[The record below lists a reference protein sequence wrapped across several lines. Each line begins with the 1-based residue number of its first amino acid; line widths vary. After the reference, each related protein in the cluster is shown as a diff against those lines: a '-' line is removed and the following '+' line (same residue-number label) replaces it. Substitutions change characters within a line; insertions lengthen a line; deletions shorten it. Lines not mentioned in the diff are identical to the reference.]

1 MDSTKEKEIKK
12 TIDQSMDK
20 ISYLKGTY
28 IWKTGKD
35 ETYNYRMKIIK
46 SINNNIKLPIM
57 NIYDDKEYILKPR
70 CIVNDPFSNENSL
83 LIWSDIIDLEG
94 KCYSNDSRIS
104 FLQNMKEYNEIIKKN
119 IPKISF
125 IQKYHIEEN
134 TNFNNEDLLDEFIKL
149 CLGCSIEVDEFKIN
163 NNILEIQ
170 NIPTQILSACDE
182 LLITRFLFY
191 KLSLKYNFKYKLD
204 DQLKYSFCDL
214 NSQSENGHDYIVKY
228 VKKLENIHSNIQKSK
243 IYKQFQDKKF
253 TSGDN
258 LDNMIMIPE
267 SVKKFNNG
275 FFVDQRFVSSSDP
288 YSVIYNNIIL
298 IYTRTETNISSENI
312 KNINI

>member
-1 MDSTKEKEIKK
+1 MDSIQEK
-12 TIDQSMDK
+12 DK

-28 IWKTGKD
+28 IWKTSND
-35 ETYNYRMKIIK
+35 EIYNYRMKIIK

-57 NIYDDKEYILKPR
+57 NIYKDKEYILKPR

-94 KCYSNDSRIS
+94 NCHSNDSRIS
-104 FLQNMKEYNEIIKKN
+104 FLQEMKDYNDIIKKN
-119 IPKISF
+119 IPRISF
-125 IQKYHIEEN
+125 IQRYHIEEKN
-134 TNFNNEDLLDEFIKL
+134 IFNSENILDEFIKL
-149 CLGCSIEVDEFKIN
+149 CLGCNIEVDEFKLD

-182 LLITRFLFY
+182 LLITKFLFY

-204 DQLKYSFCDL
+204 DQIRYTFDDINTLSD
-214 NSQSENGHDYIVKY
+214 NGHETIVNY

-243 IYKQFQDKKF
+243 IYKEYQDKKF
-253 TSGDN
+253 TFGN
-258 LDNMIMIPE
+258 ELNNMIIIPE

-275 FFVDQRFVSSSDP
+275 FFIDQRFDSSSGP
-288 YSVIYNNIIL
+288 YSIIYNIIKL
-298 IYTRTETNISSENI
+298 IYTPMDTSS
-312 KNINI
+312 KNVKDVNL